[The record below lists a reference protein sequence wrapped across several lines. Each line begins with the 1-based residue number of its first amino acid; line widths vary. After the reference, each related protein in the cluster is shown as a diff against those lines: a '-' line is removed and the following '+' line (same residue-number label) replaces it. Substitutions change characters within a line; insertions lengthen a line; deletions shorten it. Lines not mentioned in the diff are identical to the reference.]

1 MIGIKAEKL
10 AAKGRCPPLCVRPW
24 IVGSQTPSSPS
35 SPPPLL
41 AFLSWSPILLSSA
54 PQISSTVESQ
64 ALRLK
69 PEASILN
76 LLDYWHLWMKFTG
89 FCQTKFDTISKS
101 FPYFGQP
108 GGYKCSH
115 SFHNCLHRSQMVN
128 VLFGEKTSI
137 WHWMNLL
144 FLFRVA
150 YADRKW
156 STSQPAIVVRDIG
169 RAECQ
174 SRFENKRFN
183 CNTYF
188 SCQWNKIV

>member
-41 AFLSWSPILLSSA
+41 AFLSWSPIPLLSA

-76 LLDYWHLWMKFTG
+76 LLDYWHLWIKFTG

-128 VLFGEKTSI
+128 VLFGENFTLDGSTFSFQSCLCWSQMI
-137 WHWMNLL
+137 NVPASDCSSWHRPTRMP
-144 FLFRVA
+144 
-150 YADRKW
+150 K
-156 STSQPAIVVRDIG
+156 
-169 RAECQ
+169 
-174 SRFENKRFN
+174 
-183 CNTYF
+183 
-188 SCQWNKIV
+188 